1 MELFI
6 RRSRHAPLAGSGHTS
21 ASRKLLATCYLL
33 LATVLLTGCTT
44 TPPQNFEPAPV
55 YPAPPDEPRFIYER
69 TLQTSED
76 VAQVTGFERLKILA
90 TGRSLEVRGMVKPYG
105 VAVYQDRVYIT
116 DTAQHAVLL
125 FDIPGQRFRQF
136 GEDEPG
142 KLLKPVGITVSKQ
155 GEVFVADVAAR
166 RIFVFN
172 PEGAYLRTLGSD
184 ELLRRPAGV
193 AISPDGT
200 RLYVVDVGG
209 LDNDDHRVQ
218 VFDAQ
223 SGAHLQTIGSRGEGK
238 GQFNLP
244 LQAATGPD
252 GTLYVVDG
260 GNFRVEAFD
269 SNGQFMLAFG
279 EPGRFPGQFARPKG
293 IATDA
298 AGNIYVVDTAFGNV
312 QIFNREGHVLMFIGN
327 RDKAG
332 KPGKFFLPA
341 GVAVGEDG
349 RVYMVDQY
357 FRKVDI
363 FKPLPVAAAETK
375 SAQ

>member
-1 MELFI
+1 MKSIAVSFC
-6 RRSRHAPLAGSGHTS
+6 RRWLVVVS
-21 ASRKLLATCYLL
+21 LLATGYSLL
-33 LATVLLTGCTT
+33 FVSGCTT
-44 TPPQNFEPAPV
+44 TPPQSYNPAPV
-55 YPAPPDEPRFIYER
+55 YPAPPDEPRFIYES

-76 VAQVTGFERLKILA
+76 VEQLSGFERFKVMV
-90 TGRSLEVRGMVKPYG
+90 TGNSPTVRGLVKPYG
-105 VAVYQDRVYIT
+105 VAVYQGRVYVT

-125 FDIPGQRFRQF
+125 FDVPAHRFRQF

-142 KLLKPVGITVSKQ
+142 KLLKPIGITVSKQ
-155 GEVFVADVAAR
+155 GEVYVADVSAR
-166 RIFVFN
+166 RVFVFTL
-172 PEGAYLRTLGSD
+172 EGVYLRTLGSD
-184 ELLRRPAGV
+184 ELLRRPVGV

-209 LDNDDHRVQ
+209 LDNNNHHVQ
-218 VFDAQ
+218 VFDPH
-223 SGAHLQTIGSRGEGK
+223 SGALLQTIGTRGEAK

-244 LQAATGPD
+244 LQAATAPD

-269 SNGQFMLAFG
+269 PNGKFLLSFG

-298 AGNIYVVDTAFGNV
+298 DGNIYVVDTAFGNV
-312 QIFNREGHVLMFIGN
+312 QIFNPKGQVLMFIGN
-327 RDKAG
+327 RDRAG

-357 FRKVDI
+357 FRKVEV
-363 FKPLPVAAAETK
+363 FKPLPVKPVETK
-375 SAQ
+375 AAP